1 MNNKEMPAELE
12 KAFNDIIDT
21 IKFIDTIKIDKD
33 GIRATGEPA
42 RILAK
47 AVGAVIVAGTIWGL
61 KEITPFAKKYLDK
74 KYK

>member
-12 KAFNDIIDT
+12 KAFNDI
-21 IKFIDTIKIDKD
+21 IDTIKIDKD

-47 AVGAVIVAGTIWGL
+47 AVGAVIVAGAIWGL
-61 KEITPFAKKYLDK
+61 KEITPFAKKYLEK

>member
-12 KAFNDIIDT
+12 KAFNDI
-21 IKFIDTIKIDKD
+21 IDTIKIDKD

-47 AVGAVIVAGTIWGL
+47 AVGAVIVAGAIWGL
-61 KEITPFAKKYLDK
+61 KEITPFAKKYLEK
-74 KYK
+74 KYKKIKA

>member
-12 KAFNDIIDT
+12 KAFNDI
-21 IKFIDTIKIDKD
+21 IDTIKIDKD

-61 KEITPFAKKYLDK
+61 KEITPFAKKYLEK